1 MRKNPVKLN
10 NLITSMSCF
19 SLILLSN
26 NSELAAEFLPIKEKF
41 PEKGNIFQKND
52 INKKSFSTK
61 SDIHN
66 SNSLLLANNGQQVEE
81 ESV

>member
-1 MRKNPVKLN
+1 M
-10 NLITSMSCF
+10 F

-26 NSELAAEFLPIKEKF
+26 NSELAAEFLPIKKIFEKVIYF
-41 PEKGNIFQKND
+41 KNY

-81 ESV
+81 ESVLIAEIIIEVKPP